1 MLSWSGPVVSG
12 GLIIAVRDRVAD
24 HATHSP
30 CWDPVAVEDL
40 VRELAQRDS
49 SSTEF
54 RDCSQELAR
63 RAFSPNHD
71 TALRATTAIFSRL
84 VEPWGD
90 QFSRA
95 GCAKYVSFFTE
106 ALYAKGSPV
115 AKGLVKLG
123 YKSAQALRDR
133 YAAIS
138 RPARTEAAATKSFK
152 KIIVLSRVTLGADLA
167 VTRQILHAARAAF
180 PQAEVDFAGPAK
192 NADLIVRGLPF
203 RHLDIGYDRH
213 ALLGDRLK
221 SWSGLR
227 ALISASTRG
236 CSDGEWLVIDP
247 DSRLTQ
253 LGLLPIAADRHYQF
267 FESRMWGGNG
277 DQALGA
283 LAADWGRR
291 QWGEIARHSSA
302 QPPPHNRVRKPA
314 GGPLAAVSFGTG
326 GRDSK
331 RLGDQFED
339 GLLDMLLRKGFRIA
353 LDYGFGPDEERLTDA
368 RAGNFRGTVG
378 RLPGS
383 LGGSDGPAALM
394 TWKGS
399 LSGFGDWI
407 ACADLYVGYDS
418 AAAHLAAALGTPL
431 IEVFSGAPSAKFV
444 HRWTPCGS
452 APVRVV
458 PAATSDAPAAVLA
471 SVNAEIDAL
480 RGG

>member
-1 MLSWSGPVVSG
+1 MA
-12 GLIIAVRDRVAD
+12 I
-24 HATHSP
+24 
-30 CWDPVAVEDL
+30 EDL
-40 VRELAQRDS
+40 VRELAGRDS
-49 SSTEF
+49 NSTEF
-54 RDCSQELAR
+54 RDCSKELAK
-63 RAFSPNHD
+63 RAFSPEPGA
-71 TALRATTAIFSRL
+71 ALRATSAIFSRL

-90 QFSRA
+90 QFSRV

-106 ALYAKGSPV
+106 ALYAEGSPV
-115 AKGLVKLG
+115 AKGLERLG
-123 YKSAQALRDR
+123 YENSQALRDR
-133 YAAIS
+133 YVAVS
-138 RPARTEAAATKSFK
+138 RRARADEYLPKSFT
-152 KIIVLSRVTLGADLA
+152 KIVVLSRVTLGADLA
-167 VTRQILHAARAAF
+167 ITRHILHAAREAF
-180 PQAEVDFAGPAK
+180 PQAEIEFAGPAK

-221 SWSGLR
+221 SWLGLR
-227 ALISASTRG
+227 SRIAATTRG
-236 CSDGEWLVIDP
+236 RSDGESLVIDP

-253 LGLLPIAADRHYQF
+253 LGLLPVTADRHYLF
-267 FESRMWGGNG
+267 FESRTWGGNG
-277 DQALGA
+277 KQALGT

-291 QWGEIARHSSA
+291 QWGEIARNCPA

-331 RLGDQFED
+331 RLGDRFED
-339 GLLDMLLRKGFRIA
+339 GLLDLLLRKGFRIA
-353 LDYGFGPDEERLTDA
+353 LDYGFGPEEERLTDA

-458 PAATSDAPAAVLA
+458 PAAASDAPAAVLA
-471 SVNAEIDAL
+471 RVNAELGAL